1 MFSGHYRALAE
12 KARGQAKDVQK
23 YRSGG
28 FTFQQHERSLLTDP
42 YLSVQYSESETNIY
56 HIFFDC
62 DGKTLTLRVKFH
74 RDEIEPPSIKLAGG
88 VLKAK
93 HMWLDPHTLK
103 VIGYMPI
110 TSVSKWMSS
119 GLKLNQAIH
128 DIISEFKRNPPNI
141 ISVYEKEM
149 REFSY
154 MAPLPEPLAPPVVSE
169 SSSSSSSQQDVSVV
183 DQIVK
188 LAELFHQGVLSEDE
202 FKEAKAKLIE
212 RM

>member
-1 MFSGHYRALAE
+1 MLLVAGHDSSSA
-12 KARGQAKDVQK
+12 
-23 YRSGG
+23 
-28 FTFQQHERSLLTDP
+28 
-42 YLSVQYSESETNIY
+42 NIY

-62 DGKTLTLRVKFH
+62 DHGKTLTLRVKFH

-103 VIGYMPI
+103 VNGYMPI

-128 DIISEFKRNPPNI
+128 DIISEFKRNPPKI
-141 ISVYEKEM
+141 ISVDEKAM
-149 REFSY
+149 LQFSSVV
-154 MAPLPEPLAPPVVSE
+154 PLPEPLAPPIVPE
-169 SSSSSSSQQDVSVV
+169 SSSSSSSSPQQDVSIV

-188 LAELFHQGVLSEDE
+188 LAELFHQGILSEDE

-212 RM
+212 KM